1 MTEIRI
7 ALTDDQWAELVAAE
21 QAKAVIEEKKNMA
34 IRFLLLAHA
43 VKDDVD
49 AALAAGRVRIQTNEI
64 GEHVLAIVPGVALDA
79 ES

>member
-1 MTEIRI
+1 MRSVTVL
-7 ALTDDQWAELVAAE
+7 LTDDQWSELVAAE
-21 QAKAVIEEKKNMA
+21 QAKAAIEEKKNMA

-64 GEHVLAIVPGVALDA
+64 GEHVLAIVPGEELP
-79 ES
+79 